1 MAGFIEYEIQLIP
14 RYLYYEA
21 KEDDE
26 YKRNELTYFFSCLLL
41 LAAIAREMC
50 MPIGRR
56 PYFRVI
62 IFAELGDAP

>member
-50 MPIGRR
+50 MLSAAGRILELLSSPGIG
-56 PYFRVI
+56 
-62 IFAELGDAP
+62 